1 MRGWN
6 DYFWPGTTVL
16 INKPGLTDQTQLD
29 QFEAFRA
36 AVRDQEIRS
45 GTVAIA
51 RTFDAKHLQAL
62 HGHLFVDVY
71 DWAGQYR
78 EVEMSKGRLPFA
90 TLDRIES
97 YLADTTHI
105 IATTTWPELDR
116 AAFVEQSAKVYSYV
130 NSAHPFREGNGRAG
144 KLLLSQVAEMTR
156 YDLDYAKIDRALW
169 NQQSQFSRPDLGQY
183 TPHHHELVPV
193 FDRITIDR
201 PGPPPA
207 DPRFQAAREA
217 AKFTRRDHPTHP
229 RDATRAPEPTSRG
242 AGTPPAPGRSPGPR
256 PGRDTDDYGR

>member
-16 INKPGLTDQTQLD
+16 INKRGLTDQNQLD
-29 QFEAFRA
+29 QFESFRA
-36 AVRDQEIRS
+36 AVREQEIRS
-45 GTVAIA
+45 GAVAID
-51 RTFDAKHLQAL
+51 RTFDAQHLRAL
-62 HGHLFVDVY
+62 HGHLFQDVY

-90 TLDRIES
+90 MPERIES
-97 YLADTTHI
+97 YLADTAHI
-105 IATTTWPELDR
+105 IAATRWPELDR
-116 AAFVEQSAKVYSYV
+116 AAFVEQSAKVYAYV
-130 NSAHPFREGNGRAG
+130 NTAHCFREGNGRAG

-156 YDLDYAKIDRALW
+156 YEVDYAKIERALW
-169 NQQSQFSRPDLGQY
+169 NQQSEFSRPDLGQY

-201 PGPPPA
+201 PGPPPP
-207 DPRFQAAREA
+207 DPRFESARQA
-217 AKFTRRDHPTHP
+217 AKFARRDHPTHP
-229 RDATRAPEPTSRG
+229 RESTRGTS
-242 AGTPPAPGRSPGPR
+242 PGGGDRYRPDRSPGSR